1 VEGGRSICQ
10 EGLFSTLLPAKISLV
25 EGGGRNCRED
35 MVLHLASRL
44 LHVGLGGSLPLAN
57 DVSLKL
63 DFSFL

>member
-1 VEGGRSICQ
+1 
-10 EGLFSTLLPAKISLV
+10 V